1 MHKVQEIKVIAS
13 RMRMV
18 LRQTEGM
25 PMEAM
30 FWQDL
35 KTLLNMI
42 IDDIKNVIRS
52 GVIVDIDFKTIAER
66 LHRVT
71 QAGNHLLL
79 QRLNGV
85 FWDDLNTLLNLILE
99 EGKDE

>member
-1 MHKVQEIKVIAS
+1 MNKAQDIKVIAS

-35 KTLLNMI
+35 KTLLNLI
-42 IDDIKNVIRS
+42 LEVGVNSADI
-52 GVIVDIDFKTIAER
+52 KTIAER
-66 LHRVT
+66 LRRMLKARK
-71 QAGNHLLL
+71 QAVLH
-79 QRLNGV
+79 GV
-85 FWDDLNTLLNLILE
+85 FWCDLQMLIDLILE
-99 EGKDE
+99 EEESE

>member
-1 MHKVQEIKVIAS
+1 MNKAQDIKVIAS
-13 RMRMV
+13 RMRIV

-35 KTLLNMI
+35 KTLLNLI
-42 IDDIKNVIRS
+42 LEVGVNSADI
-52 GVIVDIDFKTIAER
+52 KTIAER
-66 LHRVT
+66 LNRMLKVGD
-71 QAGNHLLL
+71 QALLH
-79 QRLNGV
+79 GV
-85 FWDDLNTLLNLILE
+85 FWDDLDTLLNKILD

>member
-1 MHKVQEIKVIAS
+1 MNKAQDIKVVAS

-30 FWQDL
+30 FWENL
-35 KTLLNMI
+35 KTLLNLI
-42 IDDIKNVIRS
+42 LEVGVNSADI
-52 GVIVDIDFKTIAER
+52 KTIAER
-66 LHRVT
+66 LRRMT
-71 QAGNHLLL
+71 KAGDQALLH
-79 QRLNGV
+79 GV

-99 EGKDE
+99 EEKDE

>member
-1 MHKVQEIKVIAS
+1 MNKPQDIKVVAARI
-13 RMRMV
+13 RMV
-18 LRQTEGM
+18 LRQTEEM

-42 IDDIKNVIRS
+42 IDDIKNVIRL
-52 GVIVDIDFKTIAER
+52 GVTVDIDFKTIAER

-99 EGKDE
+99 EEKDE

>member
-1 MHKVQEIKVIAS
+1 MNKAQDIKVIAS

-35 KTLLNMI
+35 KTLLHLILEVGVNSA
-42 IDDIKNVIRS
+42 DI
-52 GVIVDIDFKTIAER
+52 KTIAER
-66 LHRVT
+66 LRRMLKAGD
-71 QAGNHLLL
+71 QALLH
-79 QRLNGV
+79 GV

>member
-1 MHKVQEIKVIAS
+1 MNKAQDIKVVAS

-18 LRQTEGM
+18 LRQTEEM

-35 KTLLNMI
+35 KTLLNMV
-42 IDDIKNVIRS
+42 IDDIKNAIRS
-52 GVIVDIDFKTIAER
+52 GVTVDIDFKTIAER

-85 FWDDLNTLLNLILE
+85 FWSDLGKLLDLILE

>member
-1 MHKVQEIKVIAS
+1 MNKAQEIKVVAS

-18 LRQTEGM
+18 LRQTEEM

-35 KTLLNMI
+35 KTLLNLI
-42 IDDIKNVIRS
+42 LEVGVNSADI
-52 GVIVDIDFKTIAER
+52 KTIAER
-66 LHRVT
+66 LRRMT
-71 QAGNHLLL
+71 KAGDQALLH
-79 QRLNGV
+79 GV